1 MKKIKRIL
9 SLVLIATLSL
19 GVIVAYSNVSADNGT
34 GDAGK
39 CKEIVKNYVDYVID
53 GKYKDAAGLFE
64 NVNVDALNNDEG
76 NKELRDALLKKLD
89 IKEEELDEDS
99 KKELDDVVTMI
110 VDAVKK
116 SKDIKDP
123 KTNEQDKTYTVEY
136 IIEYPD
142 IEKVMK
148 AYVGF
153 MSEKFLELA
162 GEELDAETKLTA
174 IKKIITEEKTEKL
187 SQKFVVTLKE
197 TENGIKIISDKKV
210 DE

>member
-34 GDAGK
+34 GDVGK

-76 NKELRDALLKKLD
+76 NKELRDALLKKL
-89 IKEEELDEDS
+89 
-99 KKELDDVVTMI
+99 
-110 VDAVKK
+110 
-116 SKDIKDP
+116 DIKDP